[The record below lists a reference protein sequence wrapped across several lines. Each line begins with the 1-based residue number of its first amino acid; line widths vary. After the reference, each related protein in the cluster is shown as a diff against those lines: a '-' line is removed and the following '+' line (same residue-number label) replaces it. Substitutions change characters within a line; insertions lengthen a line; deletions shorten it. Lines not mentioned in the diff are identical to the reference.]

1 MTQKNSLVIKQSRIT
16 VLIALFVC
24 MVLLGI
30 GSLSLRGSFQFF
42 TIGFMIL
49 ITCFMLFV
57 LWSGSFV
64 TIFTSVGLQNTSFIN
79 HWQYSWE
86 QVESWGLEYSSNG
99 EYTIWF
105 RTREAK
111 QRRYIQALGED
122 QAGDVKAY
130 FEQYCVNP
138 QVEA

>member
-1 MTQKNSLVIKQSRIT
+1 
-16 VLIALFVC
+16 
-24 MVLLGI
+24 
-30 GSLSLRGSFQFF
+30 
-42 TIGFMIL
+42 
-49 ITCFMLFV
+49 MLFV

-64 TIFTSVGLQNTSFIN
+64 TIFTSVGLQCSSFIN

-105 RTREAK
+105 RTRETK

-122 QAGDVKAY
+122 QAGEVKAY
-130 FEQYCVNP
+130 FEQNCGNP